1 MGTAIKSVRAPDFQ
15 SSYAKYA
22 GKIMEPWT
30 DDLIRQA
37 RCERSDRVLDVVC
50 GPGTVASRVR
60 KVIGTNCAVSG
71 IDINE
76 GMLTF
81 ARADNSVEWHHG
93 SVEDLPF
100 EDCSFDV
107 VLCQQG
113 LQYFTD
119 RTKAMKEMARVLR
132 PGGRMSVA
140 VWGAIERQPFYLAL
154 EEGFSRFLPEA
165 RNAYEQ
171 AFSLNTADELRNLA
185 VSAGLSDARVRF
197 EHRTIRHPSLE
208 EFLDGFMRGTK
219 VSGLYVVLPHE
230 AKADFVKYVGGLLR
244 GYVDDGG
251 MAFPLE
257 NHFLTATR

>member
-1 MGTAIKSVRAPDFQ
+1 MGAAIESVRAPDFQ
-15 SSYAKYA
+15 NSYAKYA

-37 RCERSDRVLDVVC
+37 RCQRGDRVLDVAC
-50 GPGTVASRVR
+50 GPGTVASRVNR
-60 KVIGTNCAVSG
+60 VCGANCAVSG

-76 GMLTF
+76 SMLKL
-81 ARADNSVEWHHG
+81 ARADNSVEWQLG
-93 SVEDLPF
+93 SAEDLPF

-113 LQYFTD
+113 LQYFGD
-119 RTKAMKEMARVLR
+119 RTKAMMEMARVLR
-132 PGGRMSVA
+132 PGGRVSLA

-154 EEGFSRFLPEA
+154 EDGFSRFLPEA
-165 RNAYEQ
+165 KNAYEQ
-171 AFSLNTADELRNLA
+171 AFSLNTVDELRNLA
-185 VSAGLSDARVRF
+185 VSAGLKDARVRF
-197 EHRTIRHPSLE
+197 EHRTIRHPSLK
-208 EFLDGFMRGTK
+208 EFVDGFMRGTK
-219 VSGLYVVLPHE
+219 VSGLYVVLPID
-230 AKADFVKYVGGLLR
+230 AQTAFVEHVSGLLS